1 MQCDSIDCRYDYSDK
16 SNSRKSPVSRWW
28 SIDLFLDLFQGE
40 FLAVGGQ
47 AGITDKNYTWERH
60 CPPYHDCVHLF

>member
-1 MQCDSIDCRYDYSDK
+1 MLQCDSIDCRYDYSDK

-47 AGITDKNYTWERH
+47 AGITD
-60 CPPYHDCVHLF
+60 